1 MKNEYK
7 KHICSYRDSFVVLVP
22 VWYEGENTPSWR
34 KYFIGTKE
42 ECKKALE
49 ATPDSLEAT
58 YEENAKSRY
67 WKMQEILFKEKIGK
81 HKEAGQI
88 RKQYCL

>member
-49 ATPDSLEAT
+49 ATPDSLKAT
-58 YEENAKSRY
+58 YEENAKSCY
-67 WKMQEILFKEKIGK
+67 WKMQEMIFKEKIGK
-81 HKEAGQI
+81 HEAASLI
-88 RKQYCL
+88 KKQLCL